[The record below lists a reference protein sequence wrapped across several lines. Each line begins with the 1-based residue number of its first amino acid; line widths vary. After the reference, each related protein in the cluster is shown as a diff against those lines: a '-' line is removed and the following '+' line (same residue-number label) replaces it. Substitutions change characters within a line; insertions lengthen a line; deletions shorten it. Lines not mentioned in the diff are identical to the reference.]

1 MQYFFELGGGQD
13 LISIILNIA
22 LFIIIF
28 ISFFFSQKIQAWK
41 SARNL
46 TNALKLLSE
55 WRDICKKSLVEK
67 CAEFSKDIMTT
78 KEITSKINEILN
90 FVTIMPTELDPPII
104 PRLTMILE
112 QREDRFSDLI
122 REIAPQANN
131 HQLRNLVNLTE
142 ALNSINGFY
151 LQVRHFLELGRKT
164 HSVLLLMNIEMQLST
179 IMETAKAFVLA
190 TESFLNGTPIGD
202 SIGPLSIAYFIR
214 EINNGNSVEYSEIAQ
229 DTILQKSTFEGRELL
244 MIRAKGPGG
253 FTGRPGTA
261 INKLIQQY
269 GSAIKLVITIDAN
282 LKLEG
287 EKTGA
292 VAFGVG
298 AAVGGIG
305 VEKFKIEDSL
315 IPQNTKLEAIIV
327 KASLDESITTMKK
340 EIFDSLP
347 AISKLI
353 KREIRKHTVE
363 NDKVILAGIGNTIG
377 IEI

>member
-1 MQYFFELGGGQD
+1 MHYFFEIGGGQD
-13 LISIILNIA
+13 LISVILNIA

-28 ISFFFSQKIQAWK
+28 ISFFFSQKIQAWR

-55 WRDICKKSLVEK
+55 WRDICKKSLEDK
-67 CAEFSKDIMTT
+67 CAEFSKGIMTS
-78 KEITSKINEILN
+78 KEITAKINEILN

-122 REIAPQANN
+122 REIAPQANV
-131 HQLRNLVNLTE
+131 HQLKNLVNATE
-142 ALNSINGFY
+142 ALNLINGFY
-151 LQVRHFLELGRKT
+151 LQIRHFLELGRKT
-164 HSVLLLMNIEMQLST
+164 RSMLLLLNIEMQLTT
-179 IMETAKAFVLA
+179 IMETSKAFVLA

-202 SIGPLSIAYFIR
+202 SIGPLSIAYLVR
-214 EINNGNSVEYSEIAQ
+214 ELNNGNTVESREIAQ
-229 DTILQKSTFEGRELL
+229 DTILQQMSFEGRDLL
-244 MIRAKGPGG
+244 LIRARGPGG

-261 INKLIQQY
+261 ITKLIEQY
-269 GSAIKLVITIDAN
+269 GSEIKLVLTVDAN

-287 EKTGA
+287 EKTGS

-298 AAVGGIG
+298 AAMGGVG
-305 VEKFKIEDSL
+305 VEKYKIESSI

-327 KASLDESITTMKK
+327 KVSLDESITTMRK

-347 AISKLI
+347 NISKIL
-353 KREIRKHTVE
+353 KREIRKNTAEH
-363 NDKVILAGIGNTIG
+363 DKVIIAGIGNTIG
-377 IEI
+377 IEL